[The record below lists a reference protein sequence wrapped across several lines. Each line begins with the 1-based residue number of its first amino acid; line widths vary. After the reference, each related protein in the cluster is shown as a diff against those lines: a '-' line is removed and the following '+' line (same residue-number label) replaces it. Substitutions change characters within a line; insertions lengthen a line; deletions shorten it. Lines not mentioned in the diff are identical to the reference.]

1 MKKLDT
7 LCDATAKKIVQHTL
21 QSAMEGGPE
30 CPHTWFYQP
39 RRRRKSLRRTG
50 LRPLT
55 SNLNPK
61 LWSVS
66 PPNAQTNRG
75 RRQRSNKAAGAF
87 ELSISR
93 FLCHSTCFGKI
104 YC

>member
-1 MKKLDT
+1 MKNS
-7 LCDATAKKIVQHTL
+7 IPF
-21 QSAMEGGPE
+21 AMPLLKRLYSTRCKAPWRAVLNVPTHGFTSPAA
-30 CPHTWFYQP
+30 
-39 RRRRKSLRRTG
+39 RRKSLRRTG

>member
-39 RRRRKSLRRTG
+39 RRCL
-50 LRPLT
+50 LYT
-55 SNLNPK
+55 SD
-61 LWSVS
+61 
-66 PPNAQTNRG
+66 
-75 RRQRSNKAAGAF
+75 AAD
-87 ELSISR
+87 E
-93 FLCHSTCFGKI
+93 
-104 YC
+104 

>member
-30 CPHTWFYQP
+30 CPHMVLP
-39 RRRRKSLRRTG
+39 APPPGEKSLRRTG

>member
-39 RRRRKSLRRTG
+39 RRPEKKPAADRT
-50 LRPLT
+50 RPLT

>member
-39 RRRRKSLRRTG
+39 RRPEKSLRRTG

-75 RRQRSNKAAGAF
+75 RRPTQQQSGR
-87 ELSISR
+87 R
-93 FLCHSTCFGKI
+93 F
-104 YC
+104 

>member
-21 QSAMEGGPE
+21 QSAMEGPAA
-30 CPHTWFYQP
+30 
-39 RRRRKSLRRTG
+39 RRKSLRRTG

>member
-39 RRRRKSLRRTG
+39 RRPEKKPAADRTKAPNKYPQPEVVVG
-50 LRPLT
+50 QPTQRTNQPG
-55 SNLNPK
+55 
-61 LWSVS
+61 
-66 PPNAQTNRG
+66 PPPTQQQSG
-75 RRQRSNKAAGAF
+75 RRF
-87 ELSISR
+87 
-93 FLCHSTCFGKI
+93 
-104 YC
+104 